1 MLEDYIQAGINDLN
15 KLILLTMEDIE
26 DIKKA
31 KDASL
36 VQSINTKNELII
48 SFEKNKSLI
57 DSKILEEHNQNP
69 NASSLD
75 SLFSDKANSLLST
88 FREKV
93 SQLHALNKKY
103 ARLVLCIGEFYNS
116 LLEAM
121 IPMEMNGYDKV
132 ASSAA
137 SLKVIV

>member
-1 MLEDYIQAGINDLN
+1 MLEDYIQKGIDDLN
-15 KLILLTMEDIE
+15 RLILLTMEDIE
-26 DIKKA
+26 DIKRAEDYDMKRRI
-31 KDASL
+31 DA
-36 VQSINTKNELII
+36 KNEVIS
-48 SFEKNKSLI
+48 SFEKHKSLI
-57 DSKILEEHNQNP
+57 DNKILEEHEKNP
-69 NASSLD
+69 NAASLE
-75 SLFSDKANSLLST
+75 SLFSDKANKLLGT

-93 SQLHALNKKY
+93 EELHTLNKKY

-121 IPMEMNGYDKV
+121 IPMELNGYDKV

>member
-1 MLEDYIQAGINDLN
+1 MLESYIQNGINDLD

-31 KDASL
+31 KDYNMTSRVDAK
-36 VQSINTKNELII
+36 NTVIV

-57 DSKILEEHNQNP
+57 DGKILEEHNKNP
-69 NASSLD
+69 NASLE
-75 SLFSDKANSLLST
+75 SLFSNKANKMLEE
-88 FREKV
+88 FRAKV
-93 SQLHALNKKY
+93 EELHTLNKRY

-116 LLEAM
+116 LLESM

-132 ASSAA
+132 TSSAA

>member
-1 MLEDYIQAGINDLN
+1 MLESYIQAGIDDLN

-26 DIKKA
+26 DIKGA
-31 KDASL
+31 KEVNLTRRVNA
-36 VQSINTKNELII
+36 KNELIVA
-48 SFEKNKSLI
+48 FEQNKSLI
-57 DSKILEEHNQNP
+57 DSKILEEHNKNP

-75 SLFSDKANSLLST
+75 SLFSDRANQLLGT
-88 FREKV
+88 FRDKV
-93 SQLHALNKKY
+93 SQLHTLNKKY

>member
-1 MLEDYIQAGINDLN
+1 MLESYIQAGINDLN

-31 KDASL
+31 KDVNLTKS
-36 VQSINTKNELII
+36 VSSKNELITV
-48 SFEKNKSLI
+48 FEKNKSLI
-57 DSKILEEHNQNP
+57 DNEILQVHNRNP
-69 NASSLD
+69 NVSSLD
-75 SLFSDKANSLLST
+75 SLFSDKANDLLST

-93 SQLHALNKKY
+93 SQLHTLNKKY

>member
-31 KDASL
+31 KDNSL

-57 DSKILEEHNQNP
+57 DSKILEEHNKNP

-93 SQLHALNKKY
+93 SQLHTLNKKY

>member
-1 MLEDYIQAGINDLN
+1 MLESYIQAGINDLN

-31 KDASL
+31 KDVNLTKS
-36 VQSINTKNELII
+36 VSSKNELITV
-48 SFEKNKSLI
+48 FEKNKSLI
-57 DSKILEEHNQNP
+57 DNEILQVHNRNP
-69 NASSLD
+69 NVSSLD
-75 SLFSDKANSLLST
+75 SLFSDKANDLLST

-93 SQLHALNKKY
+93 SQLPTLNKKY